1 MRLFRC
7 VMLNVSFSKGV
18 FMEAKLKKVGQVAVV
33 HLAGQFDI
41 GNAQTFRK
49 ACETFLL
56 DQKVIFNMSQAD
68 FIGSTGIQLFL
79 ETVRFVSYQNQHGLQ
94 FVGAKSEFRRIIQ
107 NLELTNVQ
115 FFENET
121 DALSFVNT
129 SAPRAPVEH

>member
-1 MRLFRC
+1 
-7 VMLNVSFSKGV
+7 
-18 FMEAKLKKVGQVAVV
+18 MEAKLKKVGQVAVV

-41 GNAQTFRK
+41 GNTQVFRK

-79 ETVRFVSYQNQHGLQ
+79 ETVRLVSFQNQHGLQ

-107 NLELTNVQ
+107 NLELNNIQ
-115 FFENET
+115 FFETES
-121 DALSFVNT
+121 DALNFVN
-129 SAPRAPVEH
+129 RAEPPTPVEH